1 MAKSADEARAAAM
14 KPKRGLPKGGG
25 KGLKGSNLY
34 TPVSQA
40 TIDSIKK
47 AGMAASLKK
56 AATSTDA
63 SYVQGV
69 RRMYGAERLA
79 AAKKSVKPVAKSADA
94 ARAGSMKPVK
104 PVAKSADAARM
115 SATKTSATKPAV
127 KKSGTTGT
135 SMVLLG
141 SASASSSATID
152 FTGLALS
159 DYSGYRILLDC
170 VVPATNGVSLLMRT
184 SSSGTF
190 QTSGYYWQNW
200 RWTTSGSGV
209 TGNAGSATGIALDA
223 SGADNMANTANQGGN
238 WVIDINVP
246 FQSTDIHKVTY
257 QGFYVG
263 STWLGVVG
271 GGYTGT
277 NSIDG
282 IRFLM
287 TSGNIST
294 GRFYLYG
301 IKED

>member
-1 MAKSADEARAAAM
+1 MSLILQGSTSGSVTLQEPAVA
-14 KPKRGLPKGGG
+14 GTTVLTLP
-25 KGLKGSNLY
+25 
-34 TPVSQA
+34 
-40 TIDSIKK
+40 
-47 AGMAASLKK
+47 
-56 AATSTDA
+56 AATGTVLTTVS
-63 SYVQGV
+63 
-69 RRMYGAERLA
+69 
-79 AAKKSVKPVAKSADA
+79 
-94 ARAGSMKPVK
+94 
-104 PVAKSADAARM
+104 
-115 SATKTSATKPAV
+115 
-127 KKSGTTGT
+127 SGTTGT